1 MKDIN
6 KLILLLPKKL
16 KRKFISLFF
25 LMVFL
30 AFLEIVSIG
39 AVVPVVGILINP
51 SYVSQNE
58 ILKNIFDYFQITD
71 VQNYIYFALL
81 VLLICYFL
89 KSIFVVLLSYL
100 KAKSAMDS
108 KVDLSSDLLDFYIR
122 QDYEEYTKVGSY
134 VLINNILK
142 EIPNLI
148 EGVVIPAFNIL
159 IEVITFLFI
168 LSFLLIYDPVVT
180 SLIFLVILTYSTLYF
195 LIFSNRTKAYGQIRQ
210 ENEEKSNSQIVEII
224 NGMKEIKLWNK
235 ENYFLDKY
243 KFNLRQVAR
252 SQTIQG
258 VYQELPRAFSEVI
271 GITVICIL
279 SILLIFQDKDLT
291 NIMITLG
298 FYSAAGFRLL
308 PSSNRVMGAIH
319 YIKFYYPT
327 IKIISREFDKARNL
341 ENSNKKTNNNKLNGE
356 FNNIIFKDVTFNY
369 QSNKNFIFENVNLK
383 INKGDFVGILGKSGS
398 GKSTFI
404 DLLTS
409 LLEPTDGNIYIDNE
423 NLKDIKNE
431 WKSLI
436 GYVTQ
441 NVFISDTSLK
451 KNIAFALK
459 DSQINEIDLKNSI
472 QQAQITEFLDKL
484 PHGEN
489 SLVGEKGLK
498 LSGGQIQRVAIARC
512 LYKNSKILIFDESTN
527 ALDLETED
535 KILNTIQSLKGQK
548 TIFMISH
555 KINSLRYC
563 NKILKI
569 EDNNILEQSN

>member
-1 MKDIN
+1 MEDIK
-6 KLILLLPKKL
+6 KLILLLPQKL

-89 KSIFVVLLSYL
+89 KSIFVLLLSYL

-108 KVDLSSDLLDFYIR
+108 KVDLSSDLLEFYIR
-122 QDYEEYTKVGSY
+122 QDYEEYTKEGSY

-180 SLIFLVILTYSTLYF
+180 SLIFLVILIYSTLYF

-271 GITVICIL
+271 GITIICIL

-356 FNNIIFKDVTFNY
+356 FNNITFKDVSFNY